1 MTVMTVKEE
10 GEDTKVL
17 EQEVAEGIVGGGIEY
32 PTGNYYETHYMPQ
45 TANEIHTDKEK
56 KILNF

>member
-17 EQEVAEGIVGGGIEY
+17 EQEVAEGIVGGGELNILQAII
-32 PTGNYYETHYMPQ
+32 MR
-45 TANEIHTDKEK
+45 HTICRKRQMKYTQIK
-56 KILNF
+56 KKRY

>member
-17 EQEVAEGIVGGGIEY
+17 EQEVAEGIVGGG
-32 PTGNYYETHYMPQ
+32 N
-45 TANEIHTDKEK
+45 
-56 KILNF
+56 